1 MATSTKQRSR
11 LKQVRPRSK
20 LRPRKTAPCA
30 VCGRRVADNTWGD
43 SRLALTLRML
53 AIMPTTP
60 SAGLTLSEMES
71 ELSVGR
77 SKLFR
82 LMKAFRRADLDVES
96 CYAPSGVKVYYLPK
110 QRQSLIDKILR

>member
-11 LKQVRPRSK
+11 PGPKPRA
-20 LRPRKTAPCA
+20 RKSGPCA
-30 VCGRRVADNTWGD
+30 ACGRRVADNTWGD

-96 CYAPSGVKVYYLPK
+96 CFAPSGVKVYYLPK
-110 QRQSLIDKILR
+110 QRQSLIDKIIR